1 MKLKLSRLIQPRNP
15 LFWLMVVLNAL
26 SSAFSWILHTYE
38 LTVAATVVVAGFA
51 LANALIGIALALRL
65 MRDDAEGAADRR

>member
-51 LANALIGIALALRL
+51 LANALIGIGLALRL
-65 MRDDAEGAADRR
+65 MRDDAEGVVDRR

>member
-38 LTVAATVVVAGFA
+38 LTVAATVIVAGFA